1 MQKLRFSG
9 KFPENRNT
17 GRRQSV
23 TGLNTGHVRADEHHV
38 AHDLDPEEFA
48 TRVRALAVTAHR
60 LLTNPGTSYL
70 EVVELS
76 RQLDDLQRQRQKRGL
91 PEREIDR
98 WLRNAA
104 KRVREHRYTPRNAQ
118 VAG

>member
-1 MQKLRFSG
+1 
-9 KFPENRNT
+9 
-17 GRRQSV
+17 V
-23 TGLNTGHVRADEHHV
+23 
-38 AHDLDPEEFA
+38 HDLDPEEFA
-48 TRVRALAVTAHR
+48 TRVRVLAVKAHR
-60 LLTNPGTSYL
+60 LLTNPGTSYP

-76 RQLDDLQRQRQKRGL
+76 RQLDDLRHQRETSGL

-104 KRVREHRYTPRNAQ
+104 KQVREHRSSPRTAQ

>member
-1 MQKLRFSG
+1 VD
-9 KFPENRNT
+9 ENRE
-17 GRRQSV
+17 V
-23 TGLNTGHVRADEHHV
+23 
-38 AHDLDPEEFA
+38 HDLDPEEFA
-48 TRVRALAVTAHR
+48 TRVRVLAVKAHR

-76 RQLDDLQRQRQKRGL
+76 RELDDLRRQRQQGGL

-104 KRVREHRYTPRNAQ
+104 RRVRKYRSTPRTAQ